1 MGPVDNFFR
10 KNLQYNLYCFCKYKV
25 QRLKLPPTPFLVS
38 MHLNGDRKH
47 VLQDIS
53 LVRIVLIGSQL
64 IQNVIKM
71 ILIYNVLHFKSK
83 GNFSNKWLHVLQLL
97 VLLCQLPL
105 SNTYAQIIEKY
116 YGFQPGGVVI
126 LSSCKNTDYVIL
138 AGSYLPNGDGI
149 TYTQNT
155 KSQGAIFCCNGNG
168 DTIWTKLE
176 GNPDSIKKFEN
187 DVADFGD
194 GTFFLIGEN
203 YSMSNSSLGY
213 YLERYQ
219 YSDGTKLLQTNFT
232 DSTHY
237 HPERL
242 KKFTDGS
249 LLLCG
254 YAEYSNIDKPFF
266 LLLDSLGNE
275 IWTIVLNHNYN
286 YYYFAAT
293 SEVIEYADSFKVL
306 VPKNYYYPNIIT
318 IKKDGTFLSRDSLGI
333 CPTSMTTL
341 AFDTLLMN
349 SGYTILGNS
358 VLPFSVNGDFFE
370 FKYSNFSYYDTL
382 HYGLLSTDVFTSFS
396 KENNGN
402 KIISGQ
408 SGGNI
413 TGPGDFDAIAYC
425 VDSIGNSLWYVLIG
439 DSTYED
445 NFIKTYKTGTS
456 SYISVGNTIR
466 NTASGVLKHAY
477 FVKYDT
483 LDVVSNI
490 EPNSHFTRN
499 EHLMVYPNPAKEEL
513 YIKLNGYSQ
522 KGETESEYTLFDAKG
537 NSVLI
542 GLLPMNATTSL
553 TVSNLVAGMYCLVV
567 RNGDTIISR
576 KVIIE

>member
-1 MGPVDNFFR
+1 
-10 KNLQYNLYCFCKYKV
+10 
-25 QRLKLPPTPFLVS
+25 
-38 MHLNGDRKH
+38 
-47 VLQDIS
+47 
-53 LVRIVLIGSQL
+53 
-64 IQNVIKM
+64 M
-71 ILIYNVLHFKSK
+71 ILLYSVLRFKSK
-83 GNFSNKWLHVLQLL
+83 GYFSNKWLHVLQLL
-97 VLLCQLPL
+97 VVLFQLPL

-116 YGFQPGGVVI
+116 YGFQPGGVDI
-126 LSSCKNTDYVIL
+126 LSSCKNSDYVIL

-149 TYTQNT
+149 TYTLNT

-168 DTIWTKLE
+168 DTIWTRIE
-176 GNPDSIKKFEN
+176 GNPDSIKKYQN

-203 YSMSNSSLGY
+203 CSMNNSSLGY

-242 KKFTDGS
+242 KKFADGS

-254 YAEYSNIDKPFF
+254 YAEYTNIDKPFF
-266 LLLDSLGNE
+266 LLLDTLGNE
-275 IWTIVLNHNYN
+275 IWNIVLNHNYN

-333 CPTSMTTL
+333 CPTSMMAF
-341 AFDTLLMN
+341 AFDTLIN
-349 SGYTILGNS
+349 HGYS
-358 VLPFSVNGDFFE
+358 VLGSSNLPSTFYWDFFE

-382 HYGLLSTDVFTSFS
+382 HYGLPASDGFSTFF
-396 KENNGN
+396 KESNGN
-402 KIISGQ
+402 IIFSGL

-413 TGPGDFDAIAYC
+413 AGPPDYNAIALC
-425 VDSIGNSLWYVLIG
+425 GDSSGNLLWYVLVG

-445 NFIKTYKTGTS
+445 NFIKTFKAGPS

-477 FVKYDT
+477 FVRFDSMNVIS
-483 LDVVSNI
+483 DI
-490 EPNSHFTRN
+490 NSPLSKSTNFDFK
-499 EHLMVYPNPAKEEL
+499 VFPNPAKEEL

-567 RNGDTIISR
+567 RNGDTFISR

>member
-1 MGPVDNFFR
+1 MLR
-10 KNLQYNLYCFCKYKV
+10 
-25 QRLKLPPTPFLVS
+25 
-38 MHLNGDRKH
+38 
-47 VLQDIS
+47 
-53 LVRIVLIGSQL
+53 
-64 IQNVIKM
+64 
-71 ILIYNVLHFKSK
+71 FKSK
-83 GNFSNKWLHVLQLL
+83 GYFSNKWLHILQLL
-97 VLLCQLPL
+97 VGLLQLPL
-105 SNTYAQIIEKY
+105 SNSYAQVIEKY
-116 YGFQPGGVVI
+116 YGFQPGGVDI
-126 LSSCKNTDYVIL
+126 LSSCKNSDYVIL

-168 DTIWTKLE
+168 DTIWTRIE
-176 GNPDSIKKFEN
+176 GNPDSIKKYQN

-219 YSDGTKLLQTNFT
+219 YNDGTKLLQTNFT
-232 DSTHY
+232 DSTHF

-242 KKFTDGS
+242 KKFADGS

-254 YAEYSNIDKPFF
+254 YAEYSNMDKPFF
-266 LLLDSLGNE
+266 LLLDTLGNE
-275 IWTIVLNHNYN
+275 IWNIVLNHNYN

-349 SGYTILGNS
+349 TGYTILGNS

-408 SGGNI
+408 SGGNT
-413 TGPGDFDAIAYC
+413 TGPGDFDAIALC
-425 VDSIGNSLWYVLIG
+425 SDSSGNLLWYVLVG

-445 NFIKTYKTGTS
+445 NFIKTFKAGPS

-499 EHLMVYPNPAKEEL
+499 EHLMVFPNPAKEEL

-522 KGETESEYTLFDAKG
+522 KMETEFEYTLFDAKG
-537 NSVLI
+537 NLVLI
-542 GLLPMNATTSL
+542 GLLPMNATNSL

-567 RNGDTIISR
+567 RNGDAFISR